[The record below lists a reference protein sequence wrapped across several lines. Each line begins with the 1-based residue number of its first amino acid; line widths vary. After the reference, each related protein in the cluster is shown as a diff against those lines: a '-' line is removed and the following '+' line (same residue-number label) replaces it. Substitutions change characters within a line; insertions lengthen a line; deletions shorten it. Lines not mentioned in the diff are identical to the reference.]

1 MYEKKIL
8 KFVPLRE
15 YIWEYMDEVKPC
27 IYCGSDSKEQKVLM
41 AFKEKLPENW
51 NNSPGV
57 EYLYYVEQKGHVYK
71 MPFPYSTYERMT
83 ITFNR
88 EYIEGIIAWMKKLKS
103 NSPQILTYNWFIGKL
118 IDIKINKIS
127 ETNLRVYSMIARN
140 MLNGIK
146 YEEKKMVLDLILER
160 GADLI
165 DMKQCEWQE
174 LCISQESQLPF

>member
-1 MYEKKIL
+1 
-8 KFVPLRE
+8 
-15 YIWEYMDEVKPC
+15 
-27 IYCGSDSKEQKVLM
+27 
-41 AFKEKLPENW
+41 
-51 NNSPGV
+51 
-57 EYLYYVEQKGHVYK
+57 
-71 MPFPYSTYERMT
+71 
-83 ITFNR
+83 
-88 EYIEGIIAWMKKLKS
+88 
-103 NSPQILTYNWFIGKL
+103 LTYNWFIGKL

-146 YEEKKMVLDLILER
+146 YEEKKMVFDLILER